1 MGKNRLVCARKQT
14 KQHGCVSAMVAN
26 VDFSSILS
34 LNKVEGV
41 NTEYIWLGII

>member
-1 MGKNRLVCARKQT
+1 
-14 KQHGCVSAMVAN
+14 MVAN

-41 NTEYIWLGII
+41 NTEYIWLGIIWSAPFQREH